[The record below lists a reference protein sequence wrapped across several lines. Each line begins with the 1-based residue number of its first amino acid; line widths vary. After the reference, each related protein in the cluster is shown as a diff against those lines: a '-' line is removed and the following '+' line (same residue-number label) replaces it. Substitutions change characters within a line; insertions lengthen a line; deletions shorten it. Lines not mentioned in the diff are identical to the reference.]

1 MANNQITPFQLTDQF
16 TMDNFNQRINETNIA
31 LQNKADLGEDGK
43 VPAEQVDAYSQS
55 DSISAETRTAL
66 SLPETATPDA
76 ALAEIARQL
85 SESGGV
91 TMTMLWENASP
102 SSVFAAQSINVNN
115 AENYDHFL
123 IDTKDWVS
131 EEFRNYYMVPKNK
144 PSRIGYTGAENSS
157 AMYYSRELS
166 INNNIFT
173 FGEGKI
179 NGAVSYPEKR
189 VIPIVIYGM
198 KLST

>member
-1 MANNQITPFQLTDQF
+1 
-16 TMDNFNQRINETNIA
+16 
-31 LQNKADLGEDGK
+31 
-43 VPAEQVDAYSQS
+43 
-55 DSISAETRTAL
+55 
-66 SLPETATPDA
+66 
-76 ALAEIARQL
+76 
-85 SESGGV
+85 
-91 TMTMLWENASP
+91 MTLLWENASP

-144 PSRIGYTGAENSS
+144 PSRIGYTGVENSS
-157 AMYYSRELS
+157 ATYYGRELS

-173 FGEGKI
+173 FGEGKM
-179 NGAVSYPEKR
+179 NGTVSYPEQR
-189 VIPIVIYGM
+189 VIPIEIYGM